1 MNLHIRSTL
10 GLCTTALICALMA
23 APSAVAQVAGQNVN
37 MVSGTTW
44 PYGDP
49 FLERQNESTIA
60 VSTRNP
66 LHLLAGANDYRTVD
80 LNLQESEGGEPRLL
94 NAATGEPWLGQY
106 ISIDGGAH
114 WQSTLLP
121 GYPQDRSM
129 QGLTSPLHCTNWPT
143 SCPGG
148 FATGAD
154 PVIASGTNGM
164 FYYAGIAFNRGTSQG
179 VVFVARYMDLN
190 NQENGDIAQD
200 TFPIRYIN
208 TVALPQG
215 NVVPG
220 QFLDKPW
227 VAVDIPRGA
236 TTCSINVP
244 QAGAFVQQTIPAG
257 NVYVAYA
264 KVISSGG
271 NVTSTI
277 YFTRSTNCGVSW
289 STPQAISQGYN
300 ISQGAT
306 IQIDPETGI
315 VYVAW
320 RVIHSGTQQPND
332 GIAIAASLDGGNRF
346 FNPLTLVSLPPFNP
360 ANPTAKA
367 FFDQGTTGTSFRTTA
382 YPALAVADSGIA
394 FVPGPL
400 YLAWSQR
407 GMGPNGEARIMMLAI
422 PGNGSFTSSGFKPP
436 TPFLVDGG
444 AITNDVGGMFTSL
457 TSGFQIMP
465 TMTFNQGKLMVLY
478 YDLRQDHTIG
488 EYAPNLSTD
497 LLNNDVFTPDANGN
511 FFKETRDQVL
521 DSPTCNVPLYFIS
534 DACLT
539 VRRRTIDVVLA
550 QSNVALVPTFTY
562 SRVSHYDFGLF
573 EGETA
578 NTPFHQIKFDPPNL
592 PMFMQGLAAFLGDY
606 LGIAGQPF
614 ALVKC
619 GNSQCW
625 TYNNPS
631 PPGIAGTFLAAPKP
645 APSSPVHYATWTSNQ
660 DVIPP
665 KDGKWD
671 QYTAIS
677 TSGTSVYDGSTG
689 LSCTAGYEGDRNQ
702 NVYSSRITQGLS
714 ITSPQTSKPL
724 SSTVQRGFVILLQN
738 QSSGRSTSSGF
749 VNYFR
754 LSIAN
759 QPVNGF
765 ASFAQL
771 VPPSPVPKPPFPA
784 TNGNGI
790 RFPLGSIDMAIAP
803 HTGVARTVFA
813 VSSNATASILVNV
826 NEINALGGTPIAGG
840 LSGFILLNADGTV
853 PANLVDPNGNLPSDP
868 NSISNVELYDPNVS
882 APNVSAPNVS
892 APNVSAPNVSAP
904 NVSAPN
910 VSAPN
915 VSAPNVSAPNVSAYG
930 VANPNVSA
938 PNVSAPN
945 VSAAPPSDGT
955 FTVTNN
961 RNTSASYNLALTG
974 QTSTPL
980 QLLLSQIYMTP
991 QTDGNCN
998 LIAQQQDITLANVPN
1013 APITPVDQLSNP
1025 NVSAAPVTS
1034 PSFSLGPGDTAYI
1047 TLRGNVDIP
1056 MMRQILTQVT
1066 PVIVPQAINSNNTT
1080 ATRPPIIAPL
1090 FIVTASLPNV
1100 ITGQS
1105 YNQTLSAIGGTLGSG
1120 DCSAYFWNWSGASN
1134 SGIPLGLTLSTQG
1147 VISGTPA
1154 VPGTYN
1160 VLVQVSDCP
1169 EHIATR
1175 VLSIRVLAPLAI
1187 TTTSLPAAVV
1197 GGDYSANLVASG
1209 GTGAYTWSG
1218 GTGLPT
1224 GLHLNPDGS
1233 ITGVAAGPVGV
1244 FPFSATVSDPGPPAQ
1259 GTNATNLSI
1268 SVVPA
1273 TPAPPTS
1280 LTAISSPPSSVIL
1293 SWSPSTSSVA
1303 GYNVYR
1309 AAVSGGPYTKL
1320 PSVGPTTLA
1329 FTDSTGAGGQ
1339 TYYYVVT
1346 AFNSNNV
1353 ESGRSNEVS
1362 AAIAIVPLFVGLAG
1376 DAVGDA
1382 GGSANPDLVFASVTT
1397 FNDNTVKLGVQFA
1410 PGTFNPQTSQAEFL
1424 LDTDQNTATG
1434 SPGVDSVGN
1443 DSAVMGSDYLV
1454 VLDSGFN
1461 NNQARIYKATG
1472 GLNQFAVL
1480 GTATVAVSTNGMDV
1494 TFPLSML
1501 VNTVSSNTSGPATSG
1516 PWNFKVTDDS
1526 NIGTNAFTG
1535 ALDYMP
1541 NLGLAPG
1548 TTAAPST
1555 CGIFPTGFVP
1565 FTTVFSVAQDS
1576 AGDTFVVGRPAQ
1588 GGIAELPF
1596 IAVPSSNQQFCN
1608 PVMLETNYIVP
1619 AYVPTVAERG
1629 GDFSGYAGLTLLDP
1643 LNSNQPFPNNMIPA
1657 NRLDS
1662 IFVWRIPP
1670 HSVTLPKYAC
1680 SLEPALHSIEG
1691 TITTSIQ
1698 FTNNTAGPVNVFWI
1712 DYQGNRIF
1720 YRGGNFPTLAAGDSY
1735 VQGTFITHP
1744 WIVTDVATG
1753 ACLGIWLPTESP
1765 GTAVITGSVAI
1776 SSVNLS
1782 STTLKIGGPN
1792 VPYTAILSNGIGTTV
1807 SSVLVQAYIDQGTAS
1822 LAAGGSVVTC
1832 VPTLGDLPPGSC
1844 IFNFTVLASNSA
1856 AGTGTLVP
1864 GSATARFEL
1873 RSSSTLFS
1881 VFTAAVT
1888 LQ

>member
-1 MNLHIRSTL
+1 MVQPIRHFLSLSIFLLLGMTL
-10 GLCTTALICALMA
+10 LAGLLY
-23 APSAVAQVAGQNVN
+23 APSAWAQGGPTPGQNVN

-44 PYGDP
+44 PWGDP
-49 FLERQNESTIA
+49 FLERQNEPSLA

-80 LNLQESEGGEPRLL
+80 LNLQEIEPGEPHLL

-114 WQSTLLP
+114 WQSSLVP
-121 GYPQDRSM
+121 GYPQDKSM
-129 QGLTSPLHCTNWPT
+129 PGVTSPLHCTNWPT

-190 NQENGDIAQD
+190 NQENGDITKD
-200 TFPIRYIN
+200 IFPIRYIN
-208 TVALPQG
+208 TIALPQG

-244 QAGAFVQQTIPAG
+244 QAGGFVQQTIPAG
-257 NVYVAYA
+257 NVYVAYT
-264 KVISSGG
+264 KVVGTG
-271 NVTSTI
+271 VNVRSTI
-277 YFTRSTNCGVSW
+277 YFTRSTNCGASW
-289 STPQAISQGYN
+289 STPQPISQPYN
-300 ISQGAT
+300 VSQGAT

-332 GIAIAASLDGGNRF
+332 GVAITASLDGGNRF
-346 FNPLTLVSLPPFNP
+346 FGPLTLVSLPPFN
-360 ANPTAKA
+360 AGNPKASA
-367 FFDQGTTGTSFRTTA
+367 FFDQGTTFTSFRTTA
-382 YPALAVADSGIA
+382 YPAMAVADSGIA

-407 GMGPNGEARIMMLAI
+407 GIGLNGEAEARIMMLAI
-422 PGNGSFTSSGFKPP
+422 PGNGMFTSSGFKLP
-436 TPFLVDGG
+436 TPFVVDNG
-444 AITNDVGGMFTSL
+444 AITNDIGGTFPLL
-457 TSGFQIMP
+457 TSGFQVMP
-465 TMTFNQGKLMVLY
+465 AMTFNQGKLMLIY
-478 YDLRQDHTIG
+478 YDLRQDHTTG
-488 EYAPNLSTD
+488 SFAPSVSLTGD
-497 LLNNDVFTPDANGN
+497 FMPDANGN
-511 FFKETRDQVL
+511 FFEETRDQVAETA
-521 DSPTCNVPLYFIS
+521 TCDVPLYFIS

-539 VRRRTIDVVLA
+539 KRRKTIDLVLA
-550 QSNVALVPTFTY
+550 QSNAGLGVPTFTY

-578 NTPFHQIKFDPPNL
+578 NTFHQLKFDPPNL

-614 ALVKC
+614 VLVKC

-631 PPGIAGTFLAAPKP
+631 PPGVAGTFLAAPKP

-665 KDGKWD
+665 PRGDWTT
-671 QYTAIS
+671 YLPI
-677 TSGTSVYDGSTG
+677 TSGASVYNG
-689 LSCTAGYEGDRNQ
+689 TATTACQSNPGFEGDRNQ

-724 SSTVQRGFVILLQN
+724 SATVQRGFVILLQN
-738 QSSGRSTSSGF
+738 QSIGRSTSSGSF

-759 QPVNGF
+759 PQPANGF

-790 RFPLGSIDMAIAP
+790 PFPLASIDMAIAP

-813 VSSNATASILVNV
+813 VSTNPTASILVNV
-826 NEINALGGTPIAGG
+826 NEINALGGTPITGG

-853 PANLVDPNGNLPSDP
+853 PANLVDPNGLNPSDP
-868 NSISNVELYDPNVS
+868 NSITNVELYDPNVS

-955 FTVTNN
+955 YTVTNN
-961 RNTSASYNLALTG
+961 RNTNASYNLTLAG
-974 QTSTPL
+974 QSSTPL

-998 LIAQQQDITLANVPN
+998 LIAQQQNITLANVPN

-1056 MMRQILTQVT
+1056 TMRQILTQVT

-1080 ATRPPIIAPL
+1080 ATTPPI
-1090 FIVTASLPNV
+1090 VTPPQPVIITTALPDGT
-1100 ITGQS
+1100 TGTP
-1105 YNQTLSAIGGTLGSG
+1105 YNSSVQAIGGTPPYS
-1120 DCSAYFWNWSGASN
+1120 WSITAGTLPAAQGFGNLTLNGAS
-1134 SGIPLGLTLSTQG
+1134 GL
-1147 VISGTPA
+1147 ISGTPGCPRA
-1154 VPGTYN
+1154 VFCIFPATSTFT
-1160 VLVQVSDCP
+1160 VQVMDSL
-1169 EHIATR
+1169 EKTASR
-1175 VLSIRVLAPLAI
+1175 QLNIRVVR
-1187 TTTSLPAAVV
+1187 PAT
-1197 GGDYSANLVASG
+1197 
-1209 GTGAYTWSG
+1209 TGA
-1218 GTGLPT
+1218 
-1224 GLHLNPDGS
+1224 
-1233 ITGVAAGPVGV
+1233 
-1244 FPFSATVSDPGPPAQ
+1244 
-1259 GTNATNLSI
+1259 
-1268 SVVPA
+1268 
-1273 TPAPPTS
+1273 PAPPTGLSATS
-1280 LTAISSPPSSVIL
+1280 LPSGGGVSL
-1293 SWSPSTSSVA
+1293 AWSPSVSTVA
-1303 GYNVYR
+1303 GYSVYR
-1309 AAVSGGPYTKL
+1309 ANVSGGPYTGL
-1320 PSVGPTTLA
+1320 GSVGPATLG
-1329 FTDSTGAGGQ
+1329 FTDSTAVGGQ
-1339 TYYYVVT
+1339 TYYYIVS
-1346 AFNSNNV
+1346 AFDANNV
-1353 ESGRSNEVS
+1353 ESVASNQAS
-1362 AAIAIVPLFVGLAG
+1362 AVVTVVPLFVGQ
-1376 DAVGDA
+1376 VGDA
-1382 GGSANPDLVFASVTT
+1382 AGDTGAATNPDLVFASVTT
-1397 FNDNTVKLGVQFA
+1397 FNDNTVKLSVQFA
-1410 PGTFNPQTSQAEFL
+1410 PGTFNPQTTQAEFL

-1454 VLDSGFN
+1454 VLDSGFD

-1480 GTATVAVSTNGMDV
+1480 GTATVAVSATGMDV

-1548 TTAAPST
+1548 TTAVPST
-1555 CGIFPTGFVP
+1555 CGMFPTGFIP
-1565 FTTVFSVAQDS
+1565 FTTVYYVTQDS

-1588 GGIAELPF
+1588 GAIAELQF
-1596 IAVPSSNQQFCN
+1596 IALPSSNNQQFCN
-1608 PVMLETNYIVP
+1608 PVVLETNYGVP
-1619 AYVPTVAERG
+1619 AYVPTAAERVG
-1629 GDFSGYAGLTLLDP
+1629 NFSASAYTGLALIDP
-1643 LNSNQPFPNNMIPA
+1643 VNGQPFPSNIIPL
-1657 NRLDS
+1657 NRLDT

-1670 HSVTLPKYAC
+1670 HSSSLPRLSC
-1680 SLEPALHSIEG
+1680 SLEPTLHSIEG
-1691 TITTSIQ
+1691 TVSTSIQ
-1698 FTNNTAGPVNVFWI
+1698 FTNNTGGSVNVYWL

-1720 YRGGNFPTLAAGDSY
+1720 YRGGNFPPLPAGQSY

-1744 WIVTDVATG
+1744 WVVTDSATG
-1753 ACLGIWLPTESP
+1753 TCLGIWLPTESP

-1776 SSVNLS
+1776 SSVNLT
-1782 STTLKIGGPN
+1782 STTLTIGGPN
-1792 VPYTAILSNGIGTTV
+1792 VPYTAVLSNGTGATV

-1822 LAAGGSVVTC
+1822 RAAGGAVLSC
-1832 VPTLGDLPPGSC
+1832 VQTLGDLPPGNC
-1844 IFNFTVLASNSA
+1844 NFNFSVGALNSA
-1856 AGTGTLVP
+1856 AGNGTLAP
-1864 GSATARFEL
+1864 GTATARFEL
-1873 RSSSTLFS
+1873 RSFDFSTLYS
-1881 VFTAAVT
+1881 VFTLPVT